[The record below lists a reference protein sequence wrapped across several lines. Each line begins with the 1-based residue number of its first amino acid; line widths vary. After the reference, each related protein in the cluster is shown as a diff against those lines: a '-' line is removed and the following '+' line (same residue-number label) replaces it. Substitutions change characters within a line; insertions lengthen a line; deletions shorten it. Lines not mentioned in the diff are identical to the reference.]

1 MVPRAQRPVFEV
13 LKMRRSLVLQ
23 PGLSVGLLVGR
34 TSRGVLG
41 HPIHACLRP
50 ASEGMQAEGSGI
62 CSGIAEGEVSICA
75 TTRKR
80 SGVPPSLSAGCLS
93 DHWNG
98 VISAAMLVCQDVSVV
113 GCLWDNVLFE

>member
-41 HPIHACLRP
+41 HPFHPYLRP
-50 ASEGMQAEGSGI
+50 DSEGMQEVGPGI
-62 CSGIAEGEVSICA
+62 CRRTSEEEDVSIICA
-75 TTRKR
+75 RQTMR
-80 SGVPPSLSAGCLS
+80 GVHPSLSVGCLS
-93 DHWNG
+93 DH
-98 VISAAMLVCQDVSVV
+98 
-113 GCLWDNVLFE
+113 